1 MKKGTET
8 KYKQTAIFDT
18 KTSMQNRFFSFLFF
32 FAESMQKHV
41 RHNQDKKYIVI
52 AVRLCSVLKLRQ
64 YLYPASLVVNKQN
77 GLLMR
82 TLTGNHEHSNSH

>member
-1 MKKGTET
+1 M
-8 KYKQTAIFDT
+8 FDT

-32 FAESMQKHV
+32 LFFFAESMQKHV
-41 RHNQDKKYIVI
+41 RHNRDKKYIVI
-52 AVRLCSVLKLRQ
+52 TVRLCSVLKLRK